1 MIAAL
6 AIAYLFVGAELAAYT
21 YGFDEGTDRPED
33 NARWFDLLFI
43 VLAWPVVLVSNV
55 WRETLGGDDE

>member
-21 YGFDEGTDRPED
+21 YGFDEGTDRPD
-33 NARWFDLLFI
+33 DSARWFDLLFI
-43 VLAWPVVLVSNV
+43 TVAWPVCVLARL
-55 WRETLGGDDE
+55 WRGSIGGDGE

>member
-1 MIAAL
+1 MFTAL

-21 YGFDEGTDRPED
+21 YGFDQGTDRPDD

-43 VLAWPVVLVSNV
+43 VLAWPVCLSATA
-55 WRETLGGDDE
+55 WRDRNGGDE